1 MGENPL
7 LKIGLEHYVVILMW
21 IPIIIQ
27 NENIWK
33 KYLLVDK
40 RLVFIFF
47 SFPWISILI
56 QIFFKV
62 WFEIQATMKMICVE
76 SIYRFNINCWVA
88 ELGQIGF
95 NILHFVIAMLLF
107 YVASRVALEKLG
119 LTKAFKK
126 L

>member
-95 NILHFVIAMLLF
+95 NILHFAIAMLLF